1 MKNFKLWHD
10 LCHTHTHTFKFLIM
24 FLFFAFSSN
33 WVSGQNQTGALTL
46 VSAGINNATNVA
58 RCTLRWA
65 SIPNNSIPTTARG
78 YNISLQ
84 FNNATTLSVRPQPAT
99 AISPAFFTTSPSNVT
114 VSCNQVALSRFSSSA
129 FTLPIAPYNSL
140 VIVSFSCE
148 PGTTCSVN
156 ATGTLINSTGQFL
169 PITPPTSPLSFTFAG
184 TSISGTITKPPVAGV
199 QICTNGGV
207 ISNGLLIPGVSVEK
221 TIPFPLNCPTGQTPQ
236 TILSPDGNFTFSNN
250 VPSTE
255 YTFIPSKTATST
267 AVCCGITG
275 NDPFLLNRFVLGL
288 ATLNLAQVM
297 AADFSGNGIATTFD
311 ATQMNLCIQGTTPSF
326 GSTWRPWRFVP
337 YPAFGVNDPTI
348 DPLGFTIP
356 ANLNGVPN
364 SKNILSFG
372 GGTSISGASFWGV
385 KRGDID
391 SDCQLCGSN
400 IIGTPEE
407 RDQVQP
413 KEVQILLPDAPLKSG
428 MEMLIPIRVENIAD
442 LFVMGMNLVFDGS
455 KFEVIGA
462 EKGDLP
468 AESDDRQIGNIAQEG
483 KNIVF
488 RYAWFSLS
496 AEGNAMNENT
506 TLCTIRVRAKSDMD
520 NIQKFIRIDKDD
532 KANYVFFASDDGVE
546 NKKQFYLKSP
556 EKTEAAFDISIIG
569 SNQVTNELSL
579 YIHDIRQ
586 EQASIIIVD
595 AKGQV
600 LFNQKDNLN
609 AGDTYIAL
617 KDLHL
622 PTGMYSVVV
631 QTTTQNKQLRFFS
644 L

>member
-1 MKNFKLWHD
+1 
-10 LCHTHTHTFKFLIM
+10 M

-33 WVSGQNQTGALTL
+33 WVSGQRGALFL
-46 VSAGINNATNVA
+46 VSGGIDPATNVA
-58 RCTLRWA
+58 RCTLRWTGA
-65 SIPNNSIPTTARG
+65 PNNPMPTTARG

-84 FNNATTLSVRPQPAT
+84 FNNATTLSVRPQPVT
-99 AISPAFFTTSPSNVT
+99 TISPAFFTTSPSNVT

-199 QICTNGGV
+199 QICTNGGG

-221 TIPFPLNCPTGQTPQ
+221 TIPFPSNCPTGQTSQ
-236 TILSPDGNFTFSNN
+236 TTLFPDGNFTFGNN
-250 VPSTE
+250 VPGTE
-255 YTFIPSKTATST
+255 YSIRPFKNATST
-267 AVCCGITG
+267 NVCCGITG
-275 NDPFLLNRFVLGL
+275 NDQFLLNRYVLGFL
-288 ATLNLAQVM
+288 PPANLAQVM
-297 AADFSGNGIATTFD
+297 AGDFNANGTTTSFD
-311 ATQMNLCIQGTTPSF
+311 GVLMSQCIQGTTPSL
-326 GSTWRPWRFVP
+326 GSAWRPWRFVP
-337 YPAFGVNDPTI
+337 FSLQYAGGVDPAY
-348 DPLGFTIP
+348 DPLRTDLIP
-356 ANLNGVPN
+356 LNLNFLAD
-364 SKNILSFG
+364 SKFFLTGNAGDPAPL
-372 GGTSISGASFWGV
+372 ANFWGV

-400 IIGTPEE
+400 IIGIPEE

-442 LFVMGMNLVFDGS
+442 LFVMGLNLVFDGS

-468 AESDDRQIGNIAQEG
+468 TESDDRQIGNIVQEG

-496 AEGNAMNENT
+496 AEGDAMNENT

-532 KANYVFFASDDGVE
+532 KANYVFFASDNGVE

-556 EKTEAAFDISIIG
+556 EKEEAAFNVSIIG

-631 QTTTQNKQLRFFS
+631 QTPTQNKQLRFFS